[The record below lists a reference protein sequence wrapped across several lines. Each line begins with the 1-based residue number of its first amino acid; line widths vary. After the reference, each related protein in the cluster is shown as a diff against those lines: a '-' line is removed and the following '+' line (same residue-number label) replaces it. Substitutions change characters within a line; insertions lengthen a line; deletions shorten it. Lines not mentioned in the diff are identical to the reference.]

1 MSDPQDVVVSA
12 ETLERMEKEL
22 LELTTTGRD
31 QMSERIQRAR
41 EFGDIRENA
50 EYDAAKDA
58 QGLMEA
64 RIRRLEHM
72 IKNAVV
78 RQSPAEAD
86 VAKPGII
93 VTIRGEGDDETEDYL
108 FASSPEDRM
117 PGVRT
122 ITTASPVGSAIVGK
136 SVGDSVDVKAPAG
149 TFRVTIVA
157 LRPV

>member
-22 LELTTTGRD
+22 RELTTTGRD

-78 RQSPAEAD
+78 RESPAEAD

-136 SVGDSVDVKAPAG
+136 SIGDSVDVKAPAG

>member
-78 RQSPAEAD
+78 RESPAEAD

-136 SVGDSVDVKAPAG
+136 SIGDSVDVKAPAG

>member
-1 MSDPQDVVVSA
+1 MTEPEDIVVSA
-12 ETLERMEKEL
+12 ETLARMEKEL
-22 LELTTTGRD
+22 EELTTTGRE

-78 RQSPAEAD
+78 RETPPDAD
-86 VAKPGII
+86 VAIPGVI
-93 VTIRGEGDDETEDYL
+93 VTIKQEGEDETEDYL
-108 FASSPEDRM
+108 FATSPEDRM
-117 PGVRT
+117 KGVRT
-122 ITTASPVGSAIVGK
+122 ITTSSPVGSAIAGK
-136 SVGDSVDVKAPAG
+136 RVGDVVEVKAPGG
-149 TFRVTIVA
+149 TFTVEIVA
-157 LRPV
+157 LRPA

>member
-1 MSDPQDVVVSA
+1 MGEPEDVVVSA

-78 RQSPAEAD
+78 RETPAEAD
-86 VAKPGII
+86 VAKPGLV
-93 VTIRGEGDDETEDYL
+93 VTIKEEGEEETDDYL
-108 FASSPEDRM
+108 FATSPEDRM

-136 SVGDSVDVKAPAG
+136 GIGDTVEVKAPAG
-149 TFRVTIVA
+149 TVRVTIVA

>member
-1 MSDPQDVVVSA
+1 MSDAEEVVVSA

-22 LELTTTGRD
+22 LELTTTGRE

-78 RQSPAEAD
+78 RETPAEAD
-86 VAKPGII
+86 VAKPGLV
-93 VTIRGEGDDETEDYL
+93 VTIKEEGEDETDDYL

-136 SVGDSVDVKAPAG
+136 AIGETVEVKAPAG

>member
-1 MSDPQDVVVSA
+1 MSDPEEIVVSA
-12 ETLERMEKEL
+12 ETLARMEKEL
-22 LELTTTGRD
+22 EELTTTGRE

-78 RQSPAEAD
+78 RETPAAAD
-86 VAKPGII
+86 VASPGVI
-93 VTIRGEGDDETEDYL
+93 VTVKQEGEDETEDYYVA
-108 FASSPEDRM
+108 ASAEDRM
-117 PGVRT
+117 KGVRT
-122 ITTASPVGSAIVGK
+122 VTTSSPLGAAIAGK
-136 SVGDSVDVKAPAG
+136 RVGDVVAVKAPGG
-149 TFRVTIVA
+149 TFTVEIVA
-157 LRPV
+157 LRPA

>member
-1 MSDPQDVVVSA
+1 MSDPEEIVVSA
-12 ETLERMEKEL
+12 ETLARMEKEL
-22 LELTTTGRD
+22 EELTTTGRE

-78 RQSPAEAD
+78 RETPATAD
-86 VAKPGII
+86 VASPGVI
-93 VTIRGEGDDETEDYL
+93 VTIRQEGEDETEDYYL
-108 FASSPEDRM
+108 AASPEDRM
-117 PGVRT
+117 KGVRT
-122 ITTASPVGSAIVGK
+122 VTTSSPLGAAIATK
-136 SVGDSVDVKAPAG
+136 RVGDVVEVKAPGG
-149 TFRVTIVA
+149 TFTVEIVA
-157 LRPV
+157 LRPA

>member
-1 MSDPQDVVVSA
+1 MGEPEDVVVSA

-78 RQSPAEAD
+78 RETPAEAD
-86 VAKPGII
+86 VAKPGLV
-93 VTIRGEGDDETEDYL
+93 VTIKEEGEEETDDYL
-108 FASSPEDRM
+108 FATSPEDRM

-136 SVGDSVDVKAPAG
+136 GIGDTVEVKAPAG

>member
-1 MSDPQDVVVSA
+1 MTEPEDIAVSA
-12 ETLERMEKEL
+12 ETLARMEKEL
-22 LELTTTGRD
+22 EELTTTGRE

-78 RQSPAEAD
+78 RETLPDAD
-86 VAKPGII
+86 VAVPGVI
-93 VTIRGEGDDETEDYL
+93 VTIKQQGEDDTEDYL
-108 FASSPEDRM
+108 FAASAEDRM
-117 PGVRT
+117 KGVRT
-122 ITTASPVGSAIVGK
+122 ITTSSPVGGAIVGK
-136 SVGDSVDVKAPAG
+136 RVGDVVEVKAPGG
-149 TFRVTIVA
+149 TFTVEIIG
-157 LRPV
+157 LRPA

>member
-1 MSDPQDVVVSA
+1 MSDPEEIVVSA
-12 ETLERMEKEL
+12 ETLARMEKEL
-22 LELTTTGRD
+22 EELTTTGRE

-78 RQSPAEAD
+78 RETPAAAD
-86 VAKPGII
+86 IATPGVI
-93 VTIRGEGDDETEDYL
+93 VTVKQEGEDDPDEYL
-108 FASSPEDRM
+108 LAASAEDRM
-117 PGVRT
+117 KGVRT
-122 ITTASPVGSAIVGK
+122 VTTSSPLGSAIVGK
-136 SVGDSVDVKAPAG
+136 RVGDVVEVKAPAG
-149 TFRVTIVA
+149 TFTVEIVA
-157 LRPV
+157 MRPA